1 MERHSKTYVRVKF
14 HIKILLDWQTIL
26 VTLSL
31 RDATLVV
38 HVQVELKYSIWRP
51 NVGLMNKTILIF
63 GEHKSPL
70 TDLFV
75 YNLKV

>member
-1 MERHSKTYVRVKF
+1 MERPSRTYVPVKF

-38 HVQVELKYSIWRP
+38 HVQVELKYSI
-51 NVGLMNKTILIF
+51 
-63 GEHKSPL
+63 
-70 TDLFV
+70 
-75 YNLKV
+75 